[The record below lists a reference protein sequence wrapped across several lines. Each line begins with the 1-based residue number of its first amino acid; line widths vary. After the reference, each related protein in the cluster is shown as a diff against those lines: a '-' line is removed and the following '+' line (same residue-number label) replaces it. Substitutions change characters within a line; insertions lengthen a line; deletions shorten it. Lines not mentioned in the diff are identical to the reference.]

1 MLFDFINFYL
11 LLYSKKAV
19 LFILLFIYDLFL
31 LRVYLALELNF
42 DLIAFSFR
50 LCGFVIFC
58 LALGIIGISATDAD
72 IIRSF
77 FFLCTYWLFA
87 PAKELSSKF

>member
-31 LRVYLALELNF
+31 LRVYFGLELNF
-42 DLIAFSFR
+42 DIIAFSFR
-50 LCGFVIFC
+50 LCDYLMMLC
-58 LALGIIGISATDAD
+58 LAFGIIGISATDAD

-77 FFLCTYWLFA
+77 FFLCTY
-87 PAKELSSKF
+87 